1 MTMQEVIERLAN
13 LDIRDAEP
21 EDYAALYVAIEK
33 LKEKE
38 SNVE

>member
-1 MTMQEVIERLAN
+1 MTMQEVIERLSK
-13 LDIRDAEP
+13 LDIRDAEAD
-21 EDYAALYVAIEK
+21 DYVALYVAIEK

>member
-1 MTMQEVIERLAN
+1 MTIKEVIERLAN

-21 EDYAALYVAIEK
+21 DDYAALILAIEYI
-33 LKEKE
+33 KEKE